1 MSPRRIVQSYLRSWF
16 VVDFFSTVPFDT
28 IINLLFALPKSQLRT
43 IKLVRIL
50 RLFRLAK
57 LAKLV
62 SRGSLQ
68 LLFAMINPAVLRLI
82 NLIVSIL
89 FVAHFLACFWAA
101 VNECDYEVGQTL
113 YEMEGPVIPGTL
125 RSKCGNNNGVVSIWF
140 SQYLAAFYWVIA
152 TMMAVGYG
160 DIYGNNTRERMYA
173 IFVEIIGAG
182 CFGFIISTT
191 TQIVETMSPETR
203 IRKNELGEDRTRG
216 EGRMGDGWWTGATA
230 MYSPTL

>member
-1 MSPRRIVQSYLRSWF
+1 
-16 VVDFFSTVPFDT
+16 
-28 IINLLFALPKSQLRT
+28 
-43 IKLVRIL
+43 
-50 RLFRLAK
+50 

-68 LLFAMINPAVLRLI
+68 QVIAMINPAVLRLV

-101 VNECDYEVGQTL
+101 VNECDYEEGQTF
-113 YEMEGPVIPGTL
+113 YEMEGPVAPGSL
-125 RSKCGNNNGVVSIWF
+125 ISKCGNSNGVSAIWF

-160 DIYGNNTRERMYA
+160 DIYGSNKRERMYA
-173 IFVEIIGAG
+173 IFVQIVGAG

-203 IRKNELGEDRTRG
+203 IRKSELGKRWSRARVGGLRG
-216 EGRMGDGWWTGATA
+216 LVVDAIERCILCALIHPPSPSLPPSPQNSFSSTA
-230 MYSPTL
+230 NIETSPRPSIDD